1 MDFLISD
8 VSRNVILTMLQEEQ
22 KVRYSKEIQDL
33 YTRQY
38 YNKQNNVN
46 YEEVNIE
53 REIQKYILGKFGYNI
68 TNKSLTEFWKIPSTY
83 WNDEEI
89 KNSIFY
95 MKLNIF
101 NYPKIKIGYELIDSQ
116 LINYESN
123 ELTNLKDLHTYDK
136 PLVLLVGSMT

>member
-1 MDFLISD
+1 MDFLIND
-8 VSRNVILTMLQEEQ
+8 VSRDIILTMLQEEQ
-22 KVRYSKEIQDL
+22 KVRYSKEIQEL

-53 REIQKYILGKFGYNI
+53 REIQKYILGKFGFNI
-68 TNKSLTEFWKIPSTY
+68 TNKSLTQFWKIPSTY

-101 NYPKIKIGYELIDSQ
+101 NYPDVKIGDELIDSQ
-116 LINYESN
+116 LINYETN
-123 ELTNLKDLHTYDK
+123 ELTNLKDLQKNNK